1 MPDLSILIP
10 ARNEIYLPNTIDSIL
25 SCIEADTEIIVVLDG
40 YWPYEPLPDH
50 PRVTLIHHTVPV
62 GQRRGV
68 NEAALISTA
77 KYVMKLDAHCTVDQG
92 FDAKLIKDC
101 TDDDTT
107 VIPRMY
113 NLHAFDWV
121 CDSCGERKY
130 QGPTPDKCEKCS
142 APNPRKEM
150 IWKHRISRRTDFM
163 RFDSDMHF
171 QYWGKYD
178 RRPEAQG
185 DICDLMS
192 SVGACFFMT
201 RRRFRR
207 LGYMDEKHGSWGQ
220 FGTEISCKSWLSGG
234 RQVVNKKT
242 WFSHL
247 FRTQGL
253 DFGFPYE
260 ISHQAQVRA
269 REYSQ
274 WLWKGG
280 NWKHAVRPVS
290 WIVDKFA
297 PVPGWEEAVA

>member
-1 MPDLSILIP
+1 MPDLSVLIP
-10 ARNEIYLPNTIDSIL
+10 SRCEIYLPNTIDSIL

-68 NEAALISTA
+68 NEAALISKA
-77 KYVMKLDAHCTVDQG
+77 KYVMKLDAHSLVDQG

-113 NLHAFDWV
+113 NLHAFDRV
-121 CDSCGERKY
+121 CKKCGNRMY
-130 QGPTPDKCEKCS
+130 QGPMTAKCE
-142 APNPRKEM
+142 ANRGGEVGEMTKEM
-150 IWKHRISRRTDFM
+150 VWKPRMSKRTDFM

-178 RRPEAQG
+178 QRPEAQG

-220 FGTEISCKSWLSGG
+220 FGTEIACKSWLSGG

-242 WFSHL
+242 WFSHM

-260 ISHQAQVRA
+260 ISGNDQERA
-269 REYSQ
+269 KKYSQ
-274 WLWKGG
+274 WLWKGD
-280 NWKHAVRPVS
+280 NWKGAVRPLS
-290 WIVDKFA
+290 WLVDKFS
-297 PVPGWEEAVA
+297 PVPGWEA